1 MPAAF
6 FMTAAAVAFFVT
18 AAAVGVIVAAAAVF
32 AVAAAIFFVAVAA
45 ALFTVIAVAVMGTGR
60 LRAFGKFAA
69 QEGLHRAV
77 GTAGNARI
85 HADARL
91 GERRDRTAA
100 DAAADERLY
109 AALAQKSRQCAVA
122 ETVRGDDL
130 GSTHRVPFRIIYL
143 NQVKAKGTRP
153 ERRLLRALRLIL
165 IAILGYCCFVY
176 RPNPS
181 QNALFQGAKQ
191 SQAGR
196 LPQMQGK
203 ARR

>member
-69 QEGLHRAV
+69 QEGFCRAV

-109 AALAQKSRQCAVA
+109 AALAQKSRQGAVA
-122 ETVRGDDL
+122 EAVRGDDL
-130 GSTHRVPFRIIYL
+130 GSAHRAAFHIIYL

-165 IAILGYCCFVY
+165 IAIPLWVLLLRLSPQSIAKC
-176 RPNPS
+176 
-181 QNALFQGAKQ
+181 ALSGCEAIA
-191 SQAGR
+191 SG
-196 LPQMQGK
+196 
-203 ARR
+203 

>member
-1 MPAAF
+1 MAAF
-6 FMTAAAVAFFVT
+6 SMTAAVAFTVT
-18 AAAVGVIVAAAAVF
+18 AAAVGVIVTAAAVF

-45 ALFTVIAVAVMGTGR
+45 ALFFAAVAVMGTGR

-69 QEGLHRAV
+69 QKGFCRAV

-122 ETVRGDDL
+122 EAVRGDDL
-130 GSTHRVPFRIIYL
+130 GSTHRVPFHIIYL

-181 QNALFQGAKQ
+181 QNALFQGA
-191 SQAGR
+191 
-196 LPQMQGK
+196 
-203 ARR
+203 

>member
-1 MPAAF
+1 MAAF
-6 FMTAAAVAFFVT
+6 SMTAAVPFFVAAATVAFVT
-18 AAAVGVIVAAAAVF
+18 AAAAVF
-32 AVAAAIFFVAVAA
+32 
-45 ALFTVIAVAVMGTGR
+45 AVAVMGTGR
-60 LRAFGKFAA
+60 LHAFGKFAA
-69 QEGLHRAV
+69 QEGFCRAV

-91 GERRDRTAA
+91 GERRDRPAA

-109 AALAQKSRQCAVA
+109 AAPSQKSRQGAVA

-130 GSTHRVPFRIIYL
+130 GSAHRAAFHIIYL
-143 NQVKAKGTRP
+143 NQVKVIRTRP

-181 QNALFQGAKQ
+181 QNALFQGA
-191 SQAGR
+191 
-196 LPQMQGK
+196 
-203 ARR
+203 